1 MQKKTNETPH
11 QPQKQ
16 RILFFLEK
24 KIQEL
29 ASAFLNV
36 SVLQPIKKRVEQIV
50 FNSMSNTIER
60 QMLQCGKQEGHI
72 AFCIVHWNAPD
83 FLLLNVGQLELL
95 YPDCCI
101 FVLDNGSRQKDVE
114 VVRKKLKQF
123 SNITL
128 FSAELKPWSL
138 VKMFGLDSV
147 FLSYTHSKGLQFLLN
162 YAAKQKME
170 TAVFP
175 RSGLRSQPKD

>member
-1 MQKKTNETPH
+1 MRKETNETPL

-29 ASAFLNV
+29 TAFLNV
-36 SVLQPIKKRVEQIV
+36 SVLQPIKKRIEQIV
-50 FNSMSNTIER
+50 FNRMSNIIER

-83 FLLLNVGQLELL
+83 FLLLNVSQLELL

-101 FVLDNGSRQKDVE
+101 FVLDNGSKQKDVD
-114 VVRKKLKQF
+114 VVRKELKQF
-123 SNITL
+123 SRHYL

-138 VKMFGLDSV
+138 AKIFGLV
-147 FLSYTHSKGLQFLLN
+147 
-162 YAAKQKME
+162 
-170 TAVFP
+170 
-175 RSGLRSQPKD
+175 